1 MRRTVV
7 RAALSALVFAG
18 FSTATL
24 APQLAAQNP
33 DWARARDEAV
43 ANLQGLVR
51 LDTSAPETGN
61 ELAAVRYIQGILTR
75 EGIESHIYEKEPG
88 RGNVVARLKGRGTK
102 RPLLLMGHID
112 VVGVE
117 RDLWSVDP
125 FAAEIRD
132 GYVWGRGSQDDKG
145 MTASVLQ
152 VFLML
157 KRANV
162 PLDRD
167 VIFMANAGEEGN
179 PSIGV
184 QFMAEEHFDEIDAE
198 FALNEGGNIQEIG
211 SRMVV
216 SVGTSEKVG
225 RGMRLIA
232 RGTSGHASRPL
243 PDNAIVHLAAAVAKF
258 GTWQYP
264 MRLNATTRAY
274 FKLMADVVDPELAD
288 LYRNLENPARTT
300 EVQEKLRLLDPNANS
315 MIRTSISPTIIEG
328 GFRSNVIP
336 AEASVRL
343 DIRALP
349 DDDPHWRAEEMSKL
363 VDDPAVE
370 VAPPGRGR
378 PVNPP
383 MPLDSD
389 LFRALQRAQER
400 VFPGGLTVP
409 TMGTGATDSSYLR
422 AKGILAYGLGVP
434 KGPEGSLAHGN
445 DERTSVEGLGRF
457 VQLLYHTVVEVA
469 GS

>member
-1 MRRTVV
+1 MHTTSLRSLLLLAVAGTFLTT
-7 RAALSALVFAG
+7 AAP
-18 FSTATL
+18 T
-24 APQLAAQNP
+24 AAQ
-33 DWARARDEAV
+33 DWAKARDEAV
-43 ANLQGLVR
+43 ANLQALVR
-51 LDTSAPETGN
+51 LDTSDPATGN
-61 ELAAVRYIQGILTR
+61 ELTAVRYIQGVLTR
-75 EGIESHIYEKEPG
+75 EGIESHVYEKEPG
-88 RGNVVARLKGRGTK
+88 RGNVVARLKGSGAK

-117 RDLWSVDP
+117 RDLWTADP
-125 FAAEIRD
+125 FSAEIKD

-145 MTASVLQ
+145 MTSAALQ

-167 VIFMANAGEEGN
+167 VIFMANSGEEGN

-198 FALNEGGNIQEIG
+198 FALNEGGNIENVNG
-211 SRMVV
+211 RTVV

-225 RGMRLIA
+225 RGMRLTA

-264 MRLNATTRAY
+264 MRLNETTRAY
-274 FKLMADVVDPELAD
+274 FKMMADVVDPERAD
-288 LYRNLENPARTT
+288 LYRNLENPARTA
-300 EVQEKLRLLDPNANS
+300 EVQEKLRLVDPNANS
-315 MIRTSISPTIIEG
+315 MVRTSISPTIIEG

-336 AEASVRL
+336 AEATVRL

-349 DDDPHWRAEEMSKL
+349 DDDPQWLAEEMRK
-363 VDDPAVE
+363 VINDPAIE
-370 VAPPGRGR
+370 IAPPGRGR

-383 MPLDSD
+383 MPMDSD
-389 LFRALQRAQER
+389 LFRALQKAQER

-422 AKGILAYGLGVP
+422 AKGILSYGLGVP
-434 KGPEGSLAHGN
+434 KGPEGGLAHGN
-445 DERTSVEGLGRF
+445 DERASVEGMGRF
-457 VQLLYHTVVEVA
+457 VQFLYQTVIEVA
-469 GS
+469 GR

>member
-1 MRRTVV
+1 MKPLRSLVV
-7 RAALSALVFAG
+7 LGVAGLGFVAPASAQA
-18 FSTATL
+18 
-24 APQLAAQNP
+24 P
-33 DWARARDEAV
+33 DWAKARDEAV
-43 ANLQGLVR
+43 GILQALIR
-51 LDTSAPETGN
+51 LDTSSPETGN
-61 ELAAVRYIQGILTR
+61 ETAAVRHVQAILAR
-75 EGIESHIYEKEPG
+75 EGIEARVYEREPG
-88 RGNVVARLKGRGTK
+88 RGNVVARLKGSGAK

-117 RDLWSVDP
+117 RDMWSVDP
-125 FAAEIRD
+125 FTAEIRD

-145 MTASVLQ
+145 MTAAALE

-198 FALNEGGNIQEIG
+198 FALNEGGNIEEIG
-211 SRMVV
+211 GRTVV

-264 MRLNATTRAY
+264 MRLNATTREY
-274 FKLMADVVDPELAD
+274 FRLMADVVDPVRAD
-288 LYRNLENPARTT
+288 LYRNLENPARTA
-300 EVQEKLRLLDPNANS
+300 EVQEELRLTDPSANS

-336 AEASVRL
+336 GEASVRL

-349 DDDPHWRAEEMSKL
+349 DDAPEWLADELRK
-363 VDDPAVE
+363 VIDDPAVE
-370 VAPPGRGR
+370 IVPPGRGR

-389 LFRALQRAQER
+389 LFRALRRAQER

-409 TMGTGATDSSYLR
+409 AMGTGATDSSYLR
-422 AKGILAYGLGVP
+422 AKGIVAYGLGVP
-434 KGPEGSLAHGN
+434 KGPEGALAHGN
-445 DERTSVEGLGRF
+445 DERASVEGLGRF
-457 VQLLYHTVVEVA
+457 VQLLYDTVVEVA

>member
-1 MRRTVV
+1 MKASQLRSTLLLGL
-7 RAALSALVFAG
+7 ALTLSAIPRSA
-18 FSTATL
+18 
-24 APQLAAQNP
+24 AAQ
-33 DWARARDEAV
+33 DWAKARDEAV
-43 ANLQGLVR
+43 AHLQALVR
-51 LDTSAPETGN
+51 LDTSDPATGN
-61 ELAAVRYIQGILTR
+61 ELKVVQHIQDVLAR
-75 EGIESHIYEKEPG
+75 EGIESHVYEKQAG
-88 RGNVVARLKGRGTK
+88 RGNIVARLKGNGSK

-117 RDLWSVDP
+117 RDKWTVDP

-132 GYVWGRGSQDDKG
+132 GYVWGRGTQDDKG
-145 MTASVLQ
+145 MTSAVLQ

-162 PLDRD
+162 PLARD
-167 VIFMANAGEEGN
+167 VVFMANAGEEGN

-184 QFMAEEHFDEIDAE
+184 QFMAEEHFGEIDAE
-198 FALNEGGNIQEIG
+198 FALNEGGTIENVNG
-211 SRMVV
+211 RTVV

-225 RGMRLIA
+225 RGMRLTA

-264 MRLNATTRAY
+264 MRLNVTTREY
-274 FKLMADVVDPELAD
+274 FRLMADVVDPVRAD
-288 LYRNLENPARTT
+288 LYRNLENPARTA

-315 MIRTSISPTIIEG
+315 MLRTSVSPTIIEG

-336 AEASVRL
+336 AEATVRL

-349 DDDPHWRAEEMSKL
+349 DDDPQWLAEEMKKL
-363 VDDPAVE
+363 IDDPAIE
-370 VAPPGRGR
+370 IAPPGRGR

-383 MPLDSD
+383 MPIDSD
-389 LFRALQRAQER
+389 LYRALQKAQGT
-400 VFPGGLTVP
+400 VFPGGITVP
-409 TMGTGATDSSYLR
+409 QMGTGATDSSYLR

-434 KGPEGSLAHGN
+434 KGPEGALAHGN

-457 VQLLYHTVVEVA
+457 VQFLYQTVVDVA
-469 GS
+469 GR

>member
-1 MRRTVV
+1 MQTTSLRFLLLLGVAGTLFS
-7 RAALSALVFAG
+7 AATPASA
-18 FSTATL
+18 
-24 APQLAAQNP
+24 Q
-33 DWARARDEAV
+33 DWAKARDEAV
-43 ANLQGLVR
+43 ANLQALVR
-51 LDTSAPETGN
+51 LDTSDPATGN
-61 ELAAVRYIQGILTR
+61 ETVVIRRIQDILTR
-75 EGIESHIYEKEPG
+75 DGIESRIYEKEPG
-88 RGNVVARLKGRGTK
+88 RGNIVARLKGTGAK

-117 RDLWSVDP
+117 RDMWTADP
-125 FAAEIRD
+125 FAADIKD
-132 GYVWGRGSQDDKG
+132 GYLWGRGTQDDKG
-145 MTASVLQ
+145 MTVAALQ

-167 VIFMANAGEEGN
+167 IIFMANSGEEGN

-198 FALNEGGNIQEIG
+198 FALNEGGNIQDING
-211 SRMVV
+211 RTVV

-225 RGMRLIA
+225 RGTRLIA

-258 GTWQYP
+258 GSWQYP
-264 MRLNATTRAY
+264 MRLNETTRAY

-288 LYRNLENPARTT
+288 LYRNLENPARTA
-300 EVQEKLRLLDPNANS
+300 EVQEKLRVADPGANS
-315 MIRTSISPTIIEG
+315 MIRTSISPTIIDA

-336 AEASVRL
+336 AEATVRL

-349 DDDPHWRAEEMSKL
+349 DDDPQWLAEEMKKL
-363 VDDPAVE
+363 VDDPAIE
-370 VAPPGRGR
+370 VGAFGRGR
-378 PVNPP
+378 PVSPP
-383 MPLDSD
+383 MPMDSD
-389 LFRALQRAQER
+389 IYRALARAQEK

-409 TMGTGATDSSYLR
+409 TMGTGATDSAYLR
-422 AKGILAYGLGVP
+422 AKGILSYGLGVP
-434 KGPEGSLAHGN
+434 KGPEGSLAHGH
-445 DERTSVEGLGRF
+445 DERASVEGMGRF
-457 VQLLYHTVVEVA
+457 VQFLYQTVLEVA

>member
-1 MRRTVV
+1 MQTKSLRFLLLLGVTGTF
-7 RAALSALVFAG
+7 LT
-18 FSTATL
+18 TATP
-24 APQLAAQNP
+24 AAAQ
-33 DWARARDEAV
+33 DWAKARDEAV
-43 ANLQGLVR
+43 ANLQALVR
-51 LDTSAPETGN
+51 LDTSDPATGN
-61 ELAAVRYIQGILTR
+61 ELTAVRYIEGILTR
-75 EGIESHIYEKEPG
+75 EGIESHVYEKEPG
-88 RGNVVARLKGRGTK
+88 RGNIVARLKGSGVK

-117 RDLWSVDP
+117 RDLWTADP
-125 FAAEIRD
+125 FSAEIRD

-145 MTASVLQ
+145 MTVTALQ

-167 VIFMANAGEEGN
+167 IIFMANSGEEGN

-198 FALNEGGNIQEIG
+198 FALNEGGSIESING
-211 SRMVV
+211 RTVV

-225 RGMRLIA
+225 RGMRLTA

-264 MRLNATTRAY
+264 MRLNETTRAY
-274 FKLMADVVDPELAD
+274 FKMMADVVDPERAD
-288 LYRNLENPARTT
+288 LYRNLENPARTA
-300 EVQEKLRLLDPNANS
+300 EVQEKLRLVDPNANS

-336 AEASVRL
+336 AEATVRL

-349 DDDPHWRAEEMSKL
+349 DDDPQWLAEEMRK
-363 VDDPAVE
+363 VINDPAIE
-370 VAPPGRGR
+370 IAPPGRGR

-383 MPLDSD
+383 MPMDSD
-389 LFRALQRAQER
+389 LFRALQKAQEK

-422 AKGILAYGLGVP
+422 AKGILSYGLGVP
-434 KGPEGSLAHGN
+434 KGPEGGLAHGN
-445 DERTSVEGLGRF
+445 DERATVEGIGRF
-457 VQLLYHTVVEVA
+457 VQYLYQTVIEVA
-469 GS
+469 GR